1 MRSIERSDM
10 DLLREAIQA
19 QPGPFGE
26 ADVVSWFARRAPWVD
41 PLWVEGELV
50 AGTVNDRGR
59 RHFPGPL
66 DLLFR
71 KADGRLEPYVRGRHG
86 CWSKAGMP
94 VMAPIGEWSTGHLAK
109 IEEAWS
115 RRRAG

>member
-1 MRSIERSDM
+1 MLSIERSNM

-19 QPGPFGE
+19 RPEPFGD
-26 ADVVSWFARRAPWVD
+26 ADVATWFARRAPWVD
-41 PLWVEGELV
+41 PLWVEGMLV

-59 RHFPGPL
+59 RHFPEPR

-71 KADGRLEPYVRGRHG
+71 MADGRLERYVRGRHG
-86 CWSKAGMP
+86 CWSKAGTL
-94 VMAPIGEWSTGHLAK
+94 VMAPIPESSTGHLAK
-109 IEEAWS
+109 IGEAWS